1 MLKKLSVRSRP
12 QWKIVTCLDF
22 VGGDGSF
29 GVSKDGV
36 DGDHV
41 LGAQAEALD
50 HVEVERVA
58 KVYVLDVAVCGNTT
72 FLHLPI

>member
-1 MLKKLSVRSRP
+1 MEGVKLIISLKLTNHSRP
-12 QWKIVTCLDF
+12 QWIPVTCLDL
-22 VGGDGSF
+22 GGSDGPF

-41 LGAQAEALD
+41 LGARAEALD

-58 KVYVLDVAVCGNTT
+58 KVDVLDVAV
-72 FLHLPI
+72 